1 VATLRSVLDQARELV
16 IHGDLTRA
24 RELCTRVL
32 ERYPRQAEAHIL
44 LAEAAREAADY
55 EEAQRLFR
63 EALALDPENG
73 IAYWALGLIAEQQ
86 GETTQALTFLERAL
100 EYLPGD
106 TELWQTIRRIRRG
119 GRPRLGRGGLARL
132 YLRQGLVRRAY
143 REFTT
148 AVQEQPDRLDLRLG
162 LAECLWRLGRYAE
175 ARTRCEEILAAA
187 PDCLKALLLAVD
199 TYRREHRVA
208 TAERLLQRALA
219 IDPDGDLAAALF
231 ADSDSPWIQHERVE
245 LDEPVVPEPPPEPAT
260 WIERLAR
267 ATGPSAVSTGPRL
280 SDWFYQP
287 EEAPAEEEIASDV
300 GLDDES
306 LAPWRDL
313 LEATSDTDPHSAAA
327 LAAAL
332 AEFPRGMSDTTGDWR
347 ELDLTGVGR
356 RGGSTELTLSSPPD
370 TAEDSTRTTPAP
382 PDLDLAREYEQRGE
396 LDLAVSVYAALLDRT
411 PDYLDAIIDRLDTL
425 LAAHPDHH
433 EALRLLGTALTRA
446 GRLQHALDAY
456 TRAARIA
463 GAHTSIGQPA

>member
-1 VATLRSVLDQARELV
+1 MATLRSVLDQARELV
-16 IHGDLTRA
+16 INGDLTRA

-44 LAEAAREAADY
+44 LAEAARETADY
-55 EEAQRLFR
+55 EEARRLFH
-63 EALALDPENG
+63 EALVLDPENG

-86 GETTQALTFLERAL
+86 GETAQALTFLERAL

-106 TELWQTIRRIRRG
+106 TELWQTIRRIRHG

-143 REFTT
+143 REFVA
-148 AVQEQPDRLDLRLG
+148 AVQEQPERLDLRLG

-175 ARTRCEEILAAA
+175 ARARCEEILAAA

-199 TYRREHRVA
+199 IYRREHRVA
-208 TAERLLQRALA
+208 TAERLLQRALE

-231 ADSDSPWIQHERVE
+231 ADSDAPWIQHERVE
-245 LDEPVVPEPPPEPAT
+245 LDEPAVPEPPPEPAT

-280 SDWFYQP
+280 ADWFYQP
-287 EEAPAEEEIASDV
+287 EEASEAEEITSDV

-313 LEATSDTDPHSAAA
+313 LEATPDADPGSAAA

-332 AEFPRGMSDTTGDWR
+332 AEFGEMSDTTGDWR
-347 ELDLTGVGR
+347 ELDLTAAGR
-356 RGGSTELTLSSPPD
+356 RGGSVELTSSSSSD
-370 TAEDSTRTTPAP
+370 TAEGSVRTAPIPAP
-382 PDLDLAREYEQRGE
+382 LSLDLAQEYEQRGE
-396 LDLAVSVYAALLDRT
+396 IDLAVSVYAALLEHA

-425 LAAHPDHH
+425 VAVHPDHR
-433 EALRLLGTALTRA
+433 EALRLLGAALTRA

-456 TRAARIA
+456 TRAARIT
-463 GAHTSIGQPA
+463 GAHTGIG